1 MLVRE
6 GRYYRTADGLDC
18 FAVSGLFVFYMS
30 AKGRSRRC
38 GACFGQAGRSSTCRA
53 HGALMSARQDIRNIG
68 SGRFSDDERAAVYRV
83 IFERRDV
90 RRNFLRKPIADDV
103 LARILTVAHHAG
115 SVGFMQPWDFVVIRQ
130 HATKRAV
137 KQLFQKTNAQA
148 AMRYEGAR
156 ASLYRSLKL
165 EGIEEAP
172 VNIGVTCSRQR
183 GGPHVLGRSTVRDTD
198 LYSTCCAI
206 QNLWL
211 AARAEGIGVGWVSI
225 LDHGALKQV
234 LGIPRPVKML
244 AYLCLGYVAD
254 FATQPDLETAGW
266 RARIPV
272 DQLIHF
278 ESWGKTLESNRR
290 NGDAHHEGVH
300 KNGRRGKNKAGR
312 GAAGMEG

>member
-1 MLVRE
+1 MTVR
-6 GRYYRTADGLDC
+6 L
-18 FAVSGLFVFYMS
+18 SI
-30 AKGRSRRC
+30 K
-38 GACFGQAGRSSTCRA
+38 
-53 HGALMSARQDIRNIG
+53 NG
-68 SGRFSDDERAAVYRV
+68 SKGRFSDPERAAVYRV

-90 RRNFLRKPIADDV
+90 RKNFVRKPIADEV
-103 LARILTVAHHAG
+103 LARILTAAHHAG

-130 HATKRAV
+130 RATKRAV

-172 VNIGVTCSRQR
+172 VNIAVTCSRQR

-211 AARAEGIGVGWVSI
+211 AARAKGIGVGWVSI

-234 LGIPRPVKML
+234 LGIPRSVKML
-244 AYLCLGYVAD
+244 ADLCLGYVAD
-254 FATQPDLETAGW
+254 FAAQPDLATAGW

-300 KNGRRGKNKAGR
+300 ENGRRRKNKAGR
-312 GAAGMEG
+312 RAAGVEGQSSS